1 MKPNNEETMSTFL
14 LTAKVNI
21 PLSGGMKIEKGQV
34 FEVNLPFGHI
44 PFDSIDSKSRVA
56 RILELEGFDIKG
68 HESIL
73 SGGFFDFKKI

>member
-1 MKPNNEETMSTFL
+1 MESKNKETMSTFL

-44 PFDSIDSKSRVA
+44 PFDSIDSKSRVT
-56 RILELEGFDIKG
+56 RILELEGLDIKG

-73 SGGFFDFKKI
+73 SGGFFDYKKI

>member
-1 MKPNNEETMSTFL
+1 MSTFL

-21 PLSGGMKIEKGQV
+21 PLNGGMKIEKGQT
-34 FEVNLPFGHI
+34 FEVNLPFGKI
-44 PFDSIDSKSRVA
+44 PFDSIDSKSRVT

-73 SGGFFDFKKI
+73 SSGFFDYKKI

>member
-1 MKPNNEETMSTFL
+1 MSTFL

-21 PLSGGMKIEKGQV
+21 PLNGGMKIEKGQV
-34 FEVNLPFGHI
+34 FEVNLPFGKI
-44 PFDSIDSKSRVA
+44 LFDSIDSKSRVT

-73 SGGFFDFKKI
+73 SGGFFDYKKI

>member
-1 MKPNNEETMSTFL
+1 MESKNKETMSTFL

-44 PFDSIDSKSRVA
+44 PFDSIDSKSRVT

-73 SGGFFDFKKI
+73 SGGFFDYKKI

>member
-44 PFDSIDSKSRVA
+44 PFDSIDSKSRVT

>member
-1 MKPNNEETMSTFL
+1 MSSFL

-21 PLSGGMKIEKGQV
+21 PLSNGMKIEKGQI
-34 FEVNLPFGHI
+34 FEVNLPFGKI
-44 PFDSIDSKSRVA
+44 PFDSIDSKN
-56 RILELEGFDIKG
+56 RIEKVLEREGFDITG